1 MNFFLILGKFHS
13 LFLYCQK
20 MFNELTSISVISSS
34 LWWGG
39 QFYSSRYLIFHQFSE
54 AATGGVLL
62 KKVFLEISQNS
73 QENTCARVFFNKVMQ
88 AGLRPVNLL
97 KNRVWHGRF
106 PVNFAKFRRTPFSQ
120 KTSGRLLLK
129 ILGFFRTV
137 SLQKPFERIE
147 FSWHST
153 KSNSLIHLE
162 IERRTKI

>member
-73 QENTCARVFFNKVMQ
+73 QENTCARVFFNKVTGQ
-88 AGLRPVNLL
+88 GTGVFLWIL
-97 KNRVWHGRF
+97 G
-106 PVNFAKFRRTPFSQ
+106 NFQEHLFLQ
-120 KTSGRLLLK
+120 NTSGGCFWIKAWIPNLNLNC
-129 ILGFFRTV
+129 FFQGHLYLI
-137 SLQKPFERIE
+137 SLVI
-147 FSWHST
+147 
-153 KSNSLIHLE
+153 
-162 IERRTKI
+162 